1 VFAQKEYMKE
11 INLTDL
17 IRQDLE
23 SYQKLLDREKEIT
36 ETKENL
42 AVLYSI
48 KPSLSESLDQF
59 RELINAWIWEYR
71 QEIGDVKGKTINLPL
86 EDIVD
91 RFDIVI
97 QVSEKQ

>member
-1 VFAQKEYMKE
+1 MFVQKEYMKE

-17 IRQDLE
+17 IRSDLE
-23 SYQKLLDREKEIT
+23 SYKKIVDREQEIKD
-36 ETKENL
+36 TKENL

-48 KPSLSESLDQF
+48 KPSLNESLDQF
-59 RELINAWIWEYR
+59 RELMNTWLWEYR

-97 QVSEKQ
+97 QVKQK

>member
-1 VFAQKEYMKE
+1 MKE

-17 IRQDLE
+17 IRSDLE
-23 SYQKLLDREKEIT
+23 SYKKIVDREQEIKD
-36 ETKENL
+36 TKENL

-48 KPSLSESLDQF
+48 KPSLNESLDQF
-59 RELINAWIWEYR
+59 RELMNTWLWEYR

-97 QVSEKQ
+97 QVKQK